1 MLILVLGMCLV
12 LTLVS
17 TLVAKDL
24 TPEIVVTY
32 YQPCTNFTPVSIL
45 VGHIPAS
52 HHTQISL
59 E

>member
-1 MLILVLGMCLV
+1 MVLGMCLV

-24 TPEIVVTY
+24 TPEIVVHTTSLV
-32 YQPCTNFTPVSIL
+32 QNLTPVSIL
-45 VGHIPAS
+45 VGHIPAL
-52 HHTQISL
+52 HQLQISL

>member
-1 MLILVLGMCLV
+1 MVLGMCLV

-45 VGHIPAS
+45 VVHIPAS
-52 HHTQISL
+52 HQSQNQS
-59 E
+59 